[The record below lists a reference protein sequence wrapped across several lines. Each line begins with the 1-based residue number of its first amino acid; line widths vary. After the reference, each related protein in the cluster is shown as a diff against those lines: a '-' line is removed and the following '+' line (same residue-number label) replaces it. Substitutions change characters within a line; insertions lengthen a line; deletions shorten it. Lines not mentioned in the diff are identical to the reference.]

1 MANSN
6 IHWSVAVCLALACS
20 AGSALGQTTA
30 TKFSDGKVKIGVL
43 TDIAG
48 ATSKANGKGSVV
60 AAEMAAEDFGAAL
73 NVEVISADHS
83 GKPDI
88 GSQIAGRWFDL
99 DGVDAIADMQG
110 SPIGFAVQNLAA
122 QKSKIMLLSGSTSS
136 DFSGKACS
144 PLTVQWT
151 VDTYNLAK
159 GAAKSVG
166 EAGGTKWYFLT
177 VDQAYG
183 HALSRDTTEQVKL
196 SGGEVVGNSVFPP
209 NTSDFAS
216 FLLTASNAGAN
227 VIAIAASSGDT
238 VTALKQADE
247 FGLSA
252 KAKIVPLQSVLTDV
266 HAVGLKI
273 AHDAYEVS
281 PFYWDR
287 TPETRAWSERFYTK
301 AKQMP
306 TGFHAG
312 VYSSVS
318 HYLKAVKATGTDDA
332 PTVMKQ
338 MEKERIND
346 FFASGGYIRAD
357 RKMIHDMYLLRVK
370 KPGENKGEWDLYN
383 VVQTLPGETV
393 NRPLS
398 ESPCA
403 LVKK

>member
-1 MANSN
+1 MVHSSFHLSAA
-6 IHWSVAVCLALACS
+6 ICMALAIS
-20 AGSALGQTTA
+20 ATPVAAQTA
-30 TKFSDGKVKIGVL
+30 GGAANLSGGKVKVGVL

-48 ATSKANGKGSVV
+48 PTAMANGKGSVI
-60 AAEMAAEDFGAAL
+60 AAEMAAEDFGAGL

-83 GKPDI
+83 GKPDV
-88 GSQIAGRWFDL
+88 GSQIAARWFDVE
-99 DGVDAIADMQG
+99 GVDAIADMQG

-136 DFSGKACS
+136 DFNGKACS

-159 GAAKSVG
+159 GAAKSII

-183 HALSRDTTEQVKL
+183 HALSRDTSEQVKL
-196 SGGEVVGNSVFPP
+196 NGAQVVGNTVFPP

-266 HAVGLKI
+266 LRGRPEDSARRLRSVSLLLGPHTRDARLGRALLRKGEDHADWISRRRLLVGL
-273 AHDAYEVS
+273 ALPQGRESD
-281 PFYWDR
+281 
-287 TPETRAWSERFYTK
+287 
-301 AKQMP
+301 
-306 TGFHAG
+306 
-312 VYSSVS
+312 
-318 HYLKAVKATGTDDA
+318 
-332 PTVMKQ
+332 
-338 MEKERIND
+338 
-346 FFASGGYIRAD
+346 GYGRRAD
-357 RKMIHDMYLLRVK
+357 RDEADGEGAGARLLRGRRLHSRRPQDDPRHVPA
-370 KPGENKGEWDLYN
+370 PGEEA
-383 VVQTLPGETV
+383 
-393 NRPLS
+393 R
-398 ESPCA
+398 
-403 LVKK
+403 